1 MRNSHVRKSISS
13 VAAGFAGAAVMAFQL
28 TLASGAAA
36 QGVGSS
42 LIRDAEIENTI
53 RAYAAPLLT
62 AAGFEPRDVAI
73 HLLNAS
79 ELNAFVAR
87 GQQIFV
93 STGLLMRSERPNQ
106 VMGVIAHEIGHIS
119 GGHLARLEGAISD
132 AQEQAMIGSI
142 VGIALGVLSG
152 QGGAGAAASAKAQE
166 IAVKNLLSFTRTQE
180 RSADQVAVD
189 LLDKTRN
196 SSSGLLQFF
205 EILQDQEL
213 LVRSRQDPYVVTHPL
228 TQDRI
233 SFVREHVERSKV
245 ETETDAPEFID
256 AHRRMVAKLKGF
268 IDPPSRTLADFKASD
283 TSIPARYARA
293 IAYYRD
299 TRLEEALPLMDG
311 LIAAE
316 PKNPYFQEMRGQML
330 FENGRLKEA
339 LPAYQ
344 TAVNLLPAEP
354 QLRVGLAHVQI
365 ESGDP
370 ALDKAALTNI
380 EEALRYDRKLPLAW
394 RLAAVAYGRNN
405 ELGLSALALA
415 EYNLMTGNA
424 LDAAGQAKKAM
435 RLLKNGS
442 PSWLRAQDLAET
454 AERQYRKSKGE

>member
-13 VAAGFAGAAVMAFQL
+13 VAAGVAVAAVLAFHL

-36 QGVGSS
+36 QGRGIS

-62 AAGFEPRDVAI
+62 AAGLEPRDVAI
-73 HLLNAS
+73 HLLSGS

-106 VMGVIAHEIGHIS
+106 VIGVMAHEIGHIT
-119 GGHLARLEGAISD
+119 GGHLARLEGAIAD
-132 AQEQAMIGSI
+132 AQDQAMIGSI
-142 VGIALGVLSG
+142 LGMALGVLSG

-166 IAVKNLLSFTRTQE
+166 IAVRNLMKFSRTQE

-189 LLDKTRN
+189 LLDKTNN
-196 SSSGLLQFF
+196 SASGLLQFF

-233 SFVREHVERSKV
+233 SFVREHVERSKIAPD
-245 ETETDAPEFID
+245 TDTPAFRE

-293 IAYYRD
+293 VAYYRD
-299 TRLEEALPLMDG
+299 ARVDEALPLMDA
-311 LIAAE
+311 LIAEE
-316 PKNPYFQEMRGQML
+316 PKNPYFHELRGQML

-344 TAVNLLPAEP
+344 TAVELLPGEP

-365 ESGDP
+365 ESGNP
-370 ALDKAALTNI
+370 ALDKAALANI
-380 EEALRYDRKLPLAW
+380 EEALRYERNMPLAW
-394 RLAAVAYGRNN
+394 RLAAIAYGRNN

-415 EYNLMTGNA
+415 EYNLMTGNS